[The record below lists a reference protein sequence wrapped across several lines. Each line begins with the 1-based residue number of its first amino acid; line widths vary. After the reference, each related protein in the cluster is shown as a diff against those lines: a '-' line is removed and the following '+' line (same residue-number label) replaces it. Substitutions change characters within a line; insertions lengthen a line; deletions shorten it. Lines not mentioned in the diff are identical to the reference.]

1 MKLIKKAGTLS
12 FHCREREI
20 VVALWSQPHAFPSSL
35 WRMTLPGRSSR
46 TLPFDRG
53 PCTNS
58 LLGPGRTHTYNYT
71 SRPPLST
78 LWFLR
83 PWRVWDICDSL
94 THSPLHF
101 YPLCLCLCS
110 AHRIVAP
117 ILNCQGQRAEHSW
130 TWRTESIAHAYNTH
144 ISHQIR
150 AFKCKTSFLD
160 VQKRSAFT
168 LHQPIAHT
176 QPHSFKIC
184 IFQTKRFLNSPLPR
198 IHCKIAFLLFLANP
212 CEHASSLHHCSEISM
227 ALLFT
232 HDFFDGPSLLH
243 ERFNFEKFRWAFSSR
258 CKFEK
263 FRWAFSWGTI

>member
-12 FHCREREI
+12 FHCREREV

-35 WRMTLPGRSSR
+35 RRMTLPGRSSR
-46 TLPFDRG
+46 TLPYGRG
-53 PCTNS
+53 PCTSS
-58 LLGPGRTHTYNYT
+58 LLGPGRTHTFNYT

-117 ILNCQGQRAEHSW
+117 ILIVKDNEQNTAGRGEQNRLLTLTIRIFHTKFAHLNVKLPFWTCRREVPLHYISQLLTRSQTALKYAYFKPNVFWIRHS
-130 TWRTESIAHAYNTH
+130 
-144 ISHQIR
+144 
-150 AFKCKTSFLD
+150 
-160 VQKRSAFT
+160 
-168 LHQPIAHT
+168 
-176 QPHSFKIC
+176 
-184 IFQTKRFLNSPLPR
+184 
-198 IHCKIAFLLFLANP
+198 KIAFLLFLANP

-232 HDFFDGPSLLH
+232 HDFDFILRNFFDGPPLLH
-243 ERFNFEKFRWAFSSR
+243 ERFNFEKISMGLLF
-258 CKFEK
+258 
-263 FRWAFSWGTI
+263 TM